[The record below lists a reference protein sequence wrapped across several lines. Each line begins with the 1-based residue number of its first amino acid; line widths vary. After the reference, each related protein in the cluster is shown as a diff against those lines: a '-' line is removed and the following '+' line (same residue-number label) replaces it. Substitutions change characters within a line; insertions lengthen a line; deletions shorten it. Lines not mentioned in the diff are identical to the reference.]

1 MRWITADSALRSDRN
16 WFTQRFT
23 ILFSKKYLSAP
34 FQFIHPPIL
43 PPGHRKWVPLW
54 APRNMSKTLASHPTG
69 NRKCL
74 SHMPE
79 GGWHILSIL
88 HFILIQIPA
97 YELEGSQ
104 LLNSSCDKIAEH
116 FVYMWM
122 CVCVCVC
129 VCVISASLRNVLS
142 GSYQLFEET
151 CSHMNLWSESLQ
163 LGVCDVNTDLHHS
176 QTLFM
181 DVFGHVWVFN
191 PSWTSVSSFPLKIW
205 HDLGREDAGFTVIIS
220 TVAVVCCTHCEPCAR
235 VHLSSETSIES
246 MLMSKSV
253 YFSQL

>member
-104 LLNSSCDKIAEH
+104 LLNSSCDKIAER

-122 CVCVCVC
+122 CVC

-181 DVFGHVWVFN
+181 DVFGHVWLFDA
-191 PSWTSVSSFPLKIW
+191 SWTSVSSFPLKIW
-205 HDLGREDAGFTVIIS
+205 PDLGREDAGFTVIIS
-220 TVAVVCCTHCEPCAR
+220 TVAVVCCTHCEPYAR
-235 VHLSSETSIES
+235 VHLSSETNIES
-246 MLMSKSV
+246 VLMSKSV